1 MYSDSECTHNSRS
14 MYSHRTQ
21 STKPS
26 TPHTIQDILNNPD
39 TLTLLIKYLTA
50 YGKRSLGEFCAVVIG
65 LREQQQE
72 QQPIIRDIV
81 RAAYKQYIENLEQS
95 SYWLLDSTR
104 EQLYREYKR
113 GNYTQY
119 IFDQAFLDAISYI
132 QQNFYSNFLSSN
144 LWTQYLKQQQ
154 QLQKSSSITTLAC
167 VDDLKNINSRYY
179 KNIKLEK
186 SSISTKSTNNYSI
199 DGTTTRKTPKKLNL
213 SLSAVNTRL
222 QQQHTNNS
230 NSNNKHRELSFNT
243 SKTIHMNSSSSY
255 DVNDDLKTVV
265 SHVKTPLAC
274 FIPGSDVPFMVY
286 LPIPVTQV
294 TLKDVK
300 PRINQLA
307 STKLP
312 PSHSKV
318 QCHYY
323 FKRRVQDNE
332 LWLDDNKTQFIYEEI
347 EQDLMIVPNLGGTIV
362 AKLDY

>member
-1 MYSDSECTHNSRS
+1 
-14 MYSHRTQ
+14 
-21 STKPS
+21 
-26 TPHTIQDILNNPD
+26 
-39 TLTLLIKYLTA
+39 

-65 LREQQQE
+65 LREQQEE

-81 RAAYKQYIENLEQS
+81 RAAYKQYIENFEQS

-113 GNYTQY
+113 GNYNQY
-119 IFDQAFLDAISYI
+119 IFDQAYVDAISYI
-132 QQNFYSNFLSSN
+132 QQNFFSNFLSSN

-154 QLQKSSSITTLAC
+154 QSQKSSSVITLAC
-167 VDDLKNINSRYY
+167 LDDLKNVNNRYY

-186 SSISTKSTNNYSI
+186 SATSTKIRNNQNV
-199 DGTTTRKTPKKLNL
+199 DGTTTKKTPKKLNL
-213 SLSAVNTRL
+213 SLSAVNTKL
-222 QQQHTNNS
+222 KQQYTNGS
-230 NSNNKHRELSFNT
+230 NGNGVNKPRELSFDA
-243 SKTIHMNSSSSY
+243 SKTIHMGSSSY
-255 DVNDDLKTVV
+255 ADDVDMKTVV
-265 SHVKTPLAC
+265 AQVKTPLAC

-286 LPIPVTQV
+286 LPIPVSQV

-312 PSHSKV
+312 PSHSKI

-323 FKRRVQDNE
+323 FKRRVQDSE

-347 EQDLMIVPNLGGTIV
+347 EHDLTIVPNLDGTIV